1 MHALAMRHI
10 DEVERRVTNEILL
23 SRLRTDIP
31 WQMPYERVSLR
42 LLEADTVWHRRV
54 DIDDHEVAP
63 VGRGAIA
70 APAINSERSPQQ
82 IGQNL
87 IRNRAGGRLARTLT

>member
-23 SRLRTDIP
+23 SRLHTDIP
-31 WQMPYERVSLR
+31 WQMPYKRVSLR
-42 LLEADTVWHRRV
+42 LVEPDAVCHCRV

-63 VGRGAIA
+63 VERGAIA
-70 APAINSERSPQQ
+70 AVSAPA
-82 IGQNL
+82 
-87 IRNRAGGRLARTLT
+87 